1 MKPQEIREMEADELD
16 RKLVEL
22 KDQLFKL
29 RFQNE
34 LGQLEN
40 SAKIQSI
47 RKDIARIETILK
59 QDQAKGRTTTP

>member
-1 MKPQEIREMEADELD
+1 MKAQEIREMEADELD
-16 RKLVEL
+16 RKIVEL

-47 RKDIARIETILK
+47 RKDIARIETILTEMR
-59 QDQAKGRTTTP
+59 AKARAEA

>member
-1 MKPQEIREMEADELD
+1 MKPQELREMEKDELV
-16 RKLVEL
+16 RKEVEL

-47 RKDIARIETILK
+47 RKDIARIETILTEMK
-59 QDQAKGRTTTP
+59 AKAQAKA

>member
-1 MKPQEIREMEADELD
+1 MKPQELREMEKDELV
-16 RKLVEL
+16 RKEVEL

-47 RKDIARIETILK
+47 RKDIARIETILTEMK
-59 QDQAKGRTTTP
+59 AKAQPKA

>member
-1 MKPQEIREMEADELD
+1 MKAQELREMEIDELV
-16 RKLVEL
+16 RKEAEL

-40 SAKIQSI
+40 SAKIQTI
-47 RKDIARIETILK
+47 RKDIARIETILTEMK
-59 QDQAKGRTTTP
+59 AKAPAKA